1 MKPETT
7 RLIIYPKDIQRI
19 TGKSERWSRM
29 LMQKVM
35 EKFKKE
41 EHQAVSV
48 EEFCIYFGLKMEQVL
63 PLLID

>member
-29 LMQKVM
+29 LLQKVM
-35 EKFKKE
+35 EKFNKE

-48 EEFCIYFGLKMEQVL
+48 EEFCTYFGLKIDQVKPFML
-63 PLLID
+63 D